1 MSKSEE
7 TLIDSLVRLIDAIS
21 SVRLSLAYW
30 VMKKLYGE
38 PLARGFNKLAL
49 SRTPYMRKQVWI
61 ELLRLPGQDLVQLMR
76 VFLPHRSRRRLL
88 RQIKKELGPE
98 IQRPFSQQ
106 FKDEVDYGMSQ
117 IAAQYS
123 SDQKPIDERLYP
135 ELQCDLNTLCAEP
148 WRAEKA
154 FPMDILK
161 SPREQGRLQSEL
173 SPNQNSYGQQLNTFL
188 WQLATNP
195 YSFDLPAPRG
205 NDLLF
210 DIAQQRPSYDLT
222 GSQVG
227 KALVKL
233 FESLGE
239 NEKAKA
245 LCDHHMAR
253 ILRHEF
259 GLSRD
264 RNVIMSSEIEERQ
277 KVAPAQAGTERDN
290 EPWEPEDAL
299 SMRGYDEVDYR
310 QEYEALR
317 NRLPPKQKVALDI
330 YLEHFDTGE
339 SIEAICSRTRFN
351 PVGVRNNFQAVKRKV
366 RMDKI

>member
-49 SRTPYMRKQVWI
+49 SRTPYMRKQVWA
-61 ELLRLPGQDLVQLMR
+61 ELRRLPGGDVVHLMT
-76 VFLPHRSRRRLL
+76 VLLPHRSRRRLL
-88 RQIKKELGPE
+88 RQIKKELGPK
-98 IQRPFSQQ
+98 IQRPFFQQ

-173 SPNQNSYGQQLNTFL
+173 SPDQNSYGQQLNTFL

-253 ILRHEF
+253 ILRYQF

-264 RNVIMSSEIEERQ
+264 RNVTSFSEIEERHRVSQ
-277 KVAPAQAGTERDN
+277 GQAGADPDE
-290 EPWEPEDAL
+290 EPWEPEDTL
-299 SMRGYDEVDYR
+299 SLRGYDDVDY
-310 QEYEALR
+310 QLTYEALR
-317 NRLPPKQKVALDI
+317 NRLPLKQKMALDV
-330 YLEHFDTGE
+330 YLESFDTRE
-339 SIEAICSRTRFN
+339 SIETICTRRQLN

-366 RMDKI
+366 AVGKI

>member
-1 MSKSEE
+1 MNRNEE
-7 TLIDSLVRLIDAIS
+7 MVSDALVRLIDAILS
-21 SVRLSLAYW
+21 IRWSLAHW
-30 VMKKLYGE
+30 LMKKLFGE
-38 PLARGFNKLAL
+38 PLAREFSALAPL
-49 SRTPYMRKQVWI
+49 FRTPNMRKQIWT
-61 ELLRLPGQDLVQLMR
+61 ELKHLPGQDLVRLMSAL
-76 VFLPHRSRRRLL
+76 LPHRSRRKFL
-88 RQIKKELGPE
+88 RQIKKELGLK
-98 IQRPFSQQ
+98 IRRHTFLQQ

-148 WRAEKA
+148 WRVEKA

-173 SPNQNSYGQQLNTFL
+173 SPDQNSYGQQLNTFL

-290 EPWEPEDAL
+290 DRSLHPL
-299 SMRGYDEVDYR
+299 SQNG
-310 QEYEALR
+310 
-317 NRLPPKQKVALDI
+317 
-330 YLEHFDTGE
+330 
-339 SIEAICSRTRFN
+339 
-351 PVGVRNNFQAVKRKV
+351 
-366 RMDKI
+366 